1 MRVNACP
8 FYFVFM
14 PLVMPLAMPLQ
25 SIQYSPSV
33 RPEKAVDRELII
45 HDAEQSAAFRPPHR
59 SRPSHGNGGFAGQGD
74 SPSLWPDRRLGM
86 LLSSG
91 FHMTGL
97 INMQTRFLF
106 AALALTLAANV
117 QAADPVD
124 SGFQVVHVNG
134 SVPGQTM
141 AWRYGLL
148 QKAQAVFEKHTAA
161 QAPGAQLSFRLPRID
176 PAQEGNKVEIVLE
189 NKHVPLAMASPASFT
204 LPGPGAVDDDDAM
217 VMANKEFPK
226 GSYLHPNVQVRSP
239 GLPANVVR
247 MGDLRLACAAQ
258 VAMAKAE
265 SLKFRLLLGTVGLF
279 ADLCGEMEVTSM
291 NAPPGRYDTLMIED
305 GERKLTLKKSQ
316 DKLPQ
321 LGEKSWSDETR
332 IRYLSSEQ
340 TVQ

>member
-1 MRVNACP
+1 MHMRYLMTA
-8 FYFVFM
+8 
-14 PLVMPLAMPLQ
+14 
-25 SIQYSPSV
+25 I
-33 RPEKAVDRELII
+33 AV
-45 HDAEQSAAFRPPHR
+45 S
-59 SRPSHGNGGFAGQGD
+59 
-74 SPSLWPDRRLGM
+74 
-86 LLSSG
+86 
-91 FHMTGL
+91 
-97 INMQTRFLF
+97 
-106 AALALTLAANV
+106 ALTANV

-148 QKAQAVFEKHTAA
+148 QKAQAVFERHAAA

-189 NKHVPLAMASPASFT
+189 NKHVLLAMASPASFT
-204 LPGPGAVDDDDAM
+204 LPGPGAVDDDAM
-217 VMANKEFPK
+217 VVANKEFPK
-226 GSYLHPNVQVRSP
+226 GSYLHPNIQVRSP

-291 NAPPGRYDTLMIED
+291 NAPPGRYDTMRIED
-305 GERKLTLKKSQ
+305 GKRKLTLKKSQ

-321 LGEKSWSDETR
+321 LGEKSWSDDAR
-332 IRYLSSEQ
+332 ISYLPGDEAIQ
-340 TVQ
+340 